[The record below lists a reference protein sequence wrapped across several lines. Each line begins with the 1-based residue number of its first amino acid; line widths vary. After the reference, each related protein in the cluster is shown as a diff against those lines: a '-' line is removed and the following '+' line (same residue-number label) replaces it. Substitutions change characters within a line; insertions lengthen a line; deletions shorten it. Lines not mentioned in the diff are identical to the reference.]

1 MTDPI
6 NQEHE
11 EVLNFAH
18 SLPSGLTKEQIYV
31 RIHERA
37 RAEILGIYHSAGA
50 RHAEE
55 INALHRRLAAETLR
69 ADQGWQRYEAANA
82 DRNTLRAAIP
92 PAAAAAGLPADEP
105 SDDYKRGWEDGMKEA
120 TELLAEQD
128 KLPKGWYET
137 LDNINWETFGEY
149 GKDTARQAAECC
161 MNALEEL
168 EAEQSAALPAD
179 PVDESQPADERA
191 KFDAWWSEFTDEH
204 DDWCYADS
212 SALRWAAFK
221 AGAAL
226 SAPVAP
232 VTPKAIEEITDILLW
247 PVTEDDARTARDML
261 QSIHFDLSMA
271 ENVAPVPAASDLPAL
286 LEEAAKALESSAECD
301 EESDVDPFAVQY
313 ARDLAK
319 RLRGWAMEAQSHE

>member
-1 MTDPI
+1 MRADGFGGHENEVVESAAKRAESESKMTDPI

-18 SLPSGLTKEQIYV
+18 SLPSGLAQEQIYI

-37 RAEILGIYHSAGA
+37 R
-50 RHAEE
+50 
-55 INALHRRLAAETLR
+55 
-69 ADQGWQRYEAANA
+69 
-82 DRNTLRAAIP
+82 AIP
-92 PAAAAAGLPADEP
+92 PAAAAAGLPAGLVPKWAGQFDTFDDWVRRAQRVLSVPAHKPGAICVDAKGRRCHIGADMARARDEGAFP
-105 SDDYKRGWEDGMKEA
+105 VRYFWECEV
-120 TELLAEQD
+120 
-128 KLPKGWYET
+128 
-137 LDNINWETFGEY
+137 
-149 GKDTARQAAECC
+149 
-161 MNALEEL
+161 
-168 EAEQSAALPAD
+168 AALPAD